1 MGQLTALPGAAP
13 LASSAVWYHLQPQCR
28 SQISDMNHKGSAERV
43 SSLTSTDRLP
53 QQLGSPA
60 GPRLCKFNLTPS
72 LFNVKGGRG
81 GRREGGG
88 GGRVGELLCN

>member
-1 MGQLTALPGAAP
+1 MGQLTALLGVAP
-13 LASSAVWYHLQPQCR
+13 PASSAVWYHLQPQCR

-60 GPRLCKFNLTPS
+60 SPRLCKFNLTPS

-81 GRREGGG
+81 GRREG
-88 GGRVGELLCN
+88 VVVELLCN